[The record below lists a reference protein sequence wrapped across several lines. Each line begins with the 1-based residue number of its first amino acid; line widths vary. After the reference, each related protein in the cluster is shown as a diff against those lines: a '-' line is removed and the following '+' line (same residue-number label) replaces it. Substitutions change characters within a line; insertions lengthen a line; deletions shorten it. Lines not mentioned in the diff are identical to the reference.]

1 MADSPLPWDAYRAL
15 MACRLLALDKIP
27 GVCHVVIRE
36 TIRRALAKLI
46 LRESGDQAKKVLW

>member
-1 MADSPLPWDAYRAL
+1 MANFPPPWDAYRAL

-36 TIRRALAKLI
+36 TILRALDKLI
-46 LRESGDQAKKVLW
+46 LREAGDQAKKVLW